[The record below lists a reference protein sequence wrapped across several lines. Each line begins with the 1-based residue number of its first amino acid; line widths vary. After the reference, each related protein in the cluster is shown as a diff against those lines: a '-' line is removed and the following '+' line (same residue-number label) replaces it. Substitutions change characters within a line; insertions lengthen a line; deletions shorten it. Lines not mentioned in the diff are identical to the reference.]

1 MAALEKN
8 NIYTARIEGYSSEG
22 LGIARIDGQ
31 VVFVHGAVRGELC
44 RVLVMKVLKN
54 AAFGKVTELLEP
66 SPERREPDCPY
77 YGRCG
82 GCDFRHLSY
91 REELWAKRQRVQDAL
106 TRLGGS
112 DVEVEEILGA
122 ADPLYYRNKSQYP
135 VSAGKVGFYRARTH
149 DVVDIEHC
157 LIQKPQADAA
167 AAALRDYLRDF
178 AVPSYDE
185 KTGRGLLRHLY
196 VRTNRR
202 GESLVCVLAN
212 GERLP
217 HEEELVG
224 RLRRAVPDCVGV
236 VLGVNTRRGNTIL
249 GERYRTLWGAD
260 TLEDELCG
268 LTFRLSVPSFYQVN
282 RDQAEVLYR
291 KAVEYAGL
299 TGGELV
305 VDLYCGA
312 GTITQVMAGGAGRVI
327 GAEIVPEAIEDARE
341 NARRNGIENV
351 EFFCGDAAQLA
362 ADFAGRGLRPDVI
375 CVDPPRKGL
384 APEVIAAAAQM
395 APQRVVYVSCDP
407 GTLGR
412 DVKRFAEYGYRVQR
426 AAACDLFP
434 GTRHV
439 ETVVMLSH
447 KKPDSVINVKVE
459 FGEGEG
465 KVPLDNIAKRAEAYK
480 PKERVTY
487 KMIKEYIEAKYG
499 FKVHT
504 AYIAEVKRALGLPM
518 YDAPNAV
525 EELKQPRKHPT
536 AEKVEAIKDA
546 LKHFEV
552 I

>member
-395 APQRVVYVSCDP
+395 APQRVIYVSCDP

-434 GTRHV
+434 RTRHI
-439 ETVVMLSH
+439 ETVVLLSH
-447 KKPDSVINVKVE
+447 KKPDGHINVKVE

-465 KVPLDNIAKRAEAYK
+465 KVPLDNIAKRAEEYK

-504 AYIAEVKRALGLPM
+504 AYIAEVKRDLGLPM

>member
-22 LGIARIDGQ
+22 LGIARIEGQ

-44 RVLVMKVLKN
+44 RILVMKALKN

-149 DVVDIEHC
+149 DVVDIERC

-167 AAALRDYLRDF
+167 AAALRDYMRDF

-249 GERYRTLWGAD
+249 GERYRTLWGVD

-312 GTITQVMAGGAGRVI
+312 GTITQVMAGGAGHVI

-439 ETVVMLSH
+439 ETVCLLVLRNPVTH
-447 KKPDSVINVKVE
+447 INIDVDVEEMVQDKRGLATYEQIKDYVLEHSGLNVSSLYIAQVKQKHGIIE
-459 FGEGEG
+459 RE
-465 KVPLDNIAKRAEAYK
+465 NYNK
-480 PKERVTY
+480 PKSE
-487 KMIKEYIEAKYG
+487 
-499 FKVHT
+499 
-504 AYIAEVKRALGLPM
+504 
-518 YDAPNAV
+518 NA
-525 EELKQPRKHPT
+525 KQPQCPP
-536 AEKVEAIKDA
+536 EKEEAITEA
-546 LKHFEV
+546 LKHFNML
-552 I
+552 